1 MQELQVLNDKLDLLL
16 KKYAALQAENKRLKA
31 TMAYQLQSIESLN
44 DKLTSLEHDM
54 LTIQVGRAVVNSNEK
69 EDMRKQLDNIIG
81 EIDKI
86 LNALND

>member
-1 MQELQVLNDKLDLLL
+1 MQELQLLNDKLDLLL

-31 TMAYQLQSIESLN
+31 TMSYQLQSIESLN
-44 DKLTSLEHDM
+44 DKLTSLEQDM
-54 LTIQVGRAVVNSNEK
+54 ITIQVGRAVSGSKEK
-69 EDMRKQLDNIIG
+69 EGMRKQLDNIIG